1 MTFCVI
7 HIYIYIY
14 TYARGAKFAD
24 ASCLWVIGHVENY
37 VFALVICTCLS
48 IVICLDNSMFDGRF
62 FDRLHKLRYNMYSS
76 LASIL
81 DMFIFPVFFAFFVS
95 TYSFLFEKKRKI
107 IGKRQSK

>member
-1 MTFCVI
+1 MTNQQRRRAALVVEFCDI
-7 HIYIYIY
+7 LCYTYTYIYIY

-62 FDRLHKLRYNMYSS
+62 F
-76 LASIL
+76 
-81 DMFIFPVFFAFFVS
+81 
-95 TYSFLFEKKRKI
+95 
-107 IGKRQSK
+107 